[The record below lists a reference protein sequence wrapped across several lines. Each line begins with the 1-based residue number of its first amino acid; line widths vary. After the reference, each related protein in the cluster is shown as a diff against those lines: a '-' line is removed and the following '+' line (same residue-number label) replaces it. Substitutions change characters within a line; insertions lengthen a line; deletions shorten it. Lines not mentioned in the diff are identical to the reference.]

1 MMHSMKCRYLTFLL
15 SQLSKKCLIFLAIL
29 YKQKTFIH
37 FLFIELL
44 EVEKIHLF
52 MVDER
57 IYCGIINISQVGH
70 DFVG

>member
-1 MMHSMKCRYLTFLL
+1 MVLL
-15 SQLSKKCLIFLAIL
+15 KLLPKIFIYFLAIL
-29 YKQKTFIH
+29 YKREYFIH

-70 DFVG
+70 NFVG